1 MKIEIL
7 PGDITRF
14 PSDAIVNSANPSLPA
29 GSGVCGAI
37 HHAAGR
43 QLEAACRPLG
53 PIKPGSAVTT
63 PAFNLPASWV
73 IHAVGPR
80 WLGGKHDESGVLEL
94 CYKSVIQQAE
104 EVQAAHIS
112 IPSIS
117 TGIYRFPLALASKIA
132 ISTLKSTAPSFVQR
146 VSFIC
151 MDLETEGEY
160 KNALAATSSL

>member
-1 MKIEIL
+1 
-7 PGDITRF
+7 
-14 PSDAIVNSANPSLPA
+14 
-29 GSGVCGAI
+29 
-37 HHAAGR
+37 
-43 QLEAACRPLG
+43 
-53 PIKPGSAVTT
+53 
-63 PAFNLPASWV
+63 
-73 IHAVGPR
+73 
-80 WLGGKHDESGVLEL
+80 LEL

-132 ISTLKSTAPSFVQR
+132 ISTLKSTASSFVQR